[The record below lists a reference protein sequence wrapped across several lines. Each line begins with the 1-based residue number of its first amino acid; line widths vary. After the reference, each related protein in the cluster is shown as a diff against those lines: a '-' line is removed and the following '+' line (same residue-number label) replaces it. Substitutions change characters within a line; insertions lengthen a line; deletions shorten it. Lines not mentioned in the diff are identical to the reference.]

1 MNRNSA
7 QKRPTTI
14 TQLEDRRETATL
26 ERFERRL
33 EDGFE
38 LIEVRRAAGIDVTR
52 LEEFWIELLHQY
64 EALCDSRPMAA

>member
-1 MNRNSA
+1 MNRKPA

-14 TQLEDRRETATL
+14 TQLEDRREIITL
-26 ERFERRL
+26 ERLERRL

-38 LIEVRRAAGIDVTR
+38 LIEIRRAAGFDVTG

-64 EALCDSRPMAA
+64 EALCDSRPLAA